1 MCKISNF
8 SFTDQENPEKILLRG
23 VINFP
28 IEVRNDSMTLSS
40 FGGIPMLRKEEEHL
54 SIAKQLAG
62 CITDKRNKS
71 LVRHSSKD
79 LIMTR
84 IMQICLGYEDVND
97 CDRNREEPMMK
108 LAVNGEAEGKDI
120 CSSATMCRFE
130 NMVTD
135 EDLERIQE
143 LFVTMF
149 ILSYGGK
156 APSHIILDC
165 DDTNVDTHGQQEMS
179 IFNTYYDSY
188 CFMPLMVFE
197 GYSGRL
203 ILPLLKPGRRNK
215 TANVADTLRWLIT
228 TIRAAWPKTTIT
240 VRGDSHFCSHELMD
254 WVVGTLQH
262 KVFFITGLAANSVLM
277 AKPIVGQLTEK
288 VRHDYELFKHPVR
301 EFGEFYYKAGS
312 WTLPQRVVVKVE
324 MTKAGGQPNI
334 RFIVSNIRSVDARGL
349 YETTYCQ
356 RGKDELYI
364 RQFKEGVN
372 GDRLSCHSF
381 NANRFRI
388 FLHGMAY
395 NLMLSFRERA
405 LKGTELENATLLTVR
420 EKILLTAVAVRVL
433 KTKVVLD
440 YSRSNP
446 MKKELI
452 HAMRFYERAA

>member
-1 MCKISNF
+1 
-8 SFTDQENPEKILLRG
+8 
-23 VINFP
+23 
-28 IEVRNDSMTLSS
+28 MTLSS
-40 FGGIPMLRKEEEHL
+40 FGGIPMLRQEAEHL
-54 SIAKQLAG
+54 SIARQLAG
-62 CITDKRNKS
+62 CITDQRNKC
-71 LVRHSSKD
+71 LVRHSLED
-79 LIMTR
+79 LVMTR
-84 IMQICLGYEDVND
+84 LMQICLGYEDVND

-108 LAVNGEAEGKDI
+108 LAVNGEAGGKDI

-135 EDLERIQE
+135 EDLERIQT

-165 DDTNVDTHGQQEMS
+165 DDTNVDTHGQQELTV
-179 IFNTYYDSY
+179 FNTYYDSY

-215 TANVADTLRWLIT
+215 TANVADTLQWLIT
-228 TIRAAWPKTTIT
+228 TIRAAWPQTTIT

-254 WVVGTLQH
+254 WVGLTLQR
-262 KVFFITGLAANSVLM
+262 KVFFITGLSANSVLM
-277 AKPIVGQLTEK
+277 AKPIVGQLCEK
-288 VRHDYELFKHPVR
+288 VRHDYELLKHPVR
-301 EFGEFYYKAGS
+301 EYGEFYYKAGS

-324 MTKAGGQPNI
+324 MTKMGGQPNI
-334 RFIVSNIRSVDARGL
+334 RFIVSNIRSVDASGL

-381 NANRFRI
+381 NANRLRI

-405 LKGTELENATLLTVR
+405 LKGTELENATLLTIR
-420 EKILLTAVAVRVL
+420 EKILLTAVSVRVL